1 VLTVG
6 NFAILCAC
14 GPKTLRYYDRVGL
27 LKPAR
32 VDRWT
37 GYRYY
42 EESQV
47 LDYRR
52 IRSLQGAGFTIGE
65 IKALLHATAEDVRA
79 ALRRK
84 ESELTETLRQLHDLQ
99 YSGFPAEDMEMEKQ
113 AEEARRVI
121 LALCDRIEGKDLEE
135 TGLEPS
141 RLEPLKARLKD
152 YWEGFLRGET
162 ALRAE
167 ERRQLSDTGWHREGW
182 EKPAEAIRELPELAD
197 GGTYY
202 LEFSLKE
209 PRKPVNEHYLNV
221 MIGAVL
227 LQNEGRRFRLGVE
240 PVPVYSPEN
249 RMRLFSAE
257 WKEA

>member
-1 VLTVG
+1 MLTVG

-14 GPKTLRYYDRVGL
+14 TPQTLRYYDRVGL
-27 LKPAR
+27 LKPAQ
-32 VDRWT
+32 VDEWT

-47 LDYRR
+47 LDYQK
-52 IRSLQGAGFTIGE
+52 IRSLQGAGFAIGE
-65 IKALLHATAEDVRA
+65 IRALLHAPAEDVRA
-79 ALRRK
+79 ALCRK
-84 ESELTETLRQLHDLQ
+84 EAELTEKQRRLAELQ
-99 YSGFPAEDMEMEKQ
+99 NSGFPAEETMEEKI
-113 AEEARRVI
+113 EEGRKSM
-121 LALCDRIEGKDLEE
+121 LALCEEISAKDLEE
-135 TGLEPS
+135 LGLEPTM
-141 RLEPLKARLKD
+141 LGPLRARLKE
-152 YWEGFLRGET
+152 YWEDFFRGVT
-162 ALRAE
+162 ALRAVDRLE
-167 ERRQLSDTGWHREGW
+167 LTDTGWHREGW

-240 PVPVYSPEN
+240 PVPVHSPEN